1 MHCATLQALTFA
13 PRRTFLRPVP
23 ALLLSSTFFFAPLAS
38 AQSLRNSQFQVAY
51 SPSGVTSL
59 KHVQDKYDTDY
70 VAAGR
75 TLGDLLIRYRSVGA
89 KDWRNASA
97 ATLDTN
103 SPQQDSVGFNVGE
116 VLPTIATSARAS
128 SSVRSP
134 AVFALNDL
142 LLPENS
148 HDTNLPRFM
157 WFGRKGT
164 TEWVQYDF
172 PEPKQVRSVQVY
184 WAVQDDENNPCKV
197 PKSWRVLYL
206 EGADWKE
213 VNSPSSYGVAAD

>member
-89 KDWRNASA
+89 KDWR
-97 ATLDTN
+97 
-103 SPQQDSVGFNVGE
+103 
-116 VLPTIATSARAS
+116 
-128 SSVRSP
+128 VR
-134 AVFALNDL
+134 
-142 LLPENS
+142 
-148 HDTNLPRFM
+148 
-157 WFGRKGT
+157 
-164 TEWVQYDF
+164 
-172 PEPKQVRSVQVY
+172 
-184 WAVQDDENNPCKV
+184 
-197 PKSWRVLYL
+197 YL

-213 VNSPSSYGVAAD
+213 VNAPSSYGVAADHANEVAFAPVTTSALRLEAQLQDGATAGIFEWAINGEGKKVVPTPEVHTSESFRLQDNALLWTISLQNTSANELEIGDLALPLQFNTQYVWD